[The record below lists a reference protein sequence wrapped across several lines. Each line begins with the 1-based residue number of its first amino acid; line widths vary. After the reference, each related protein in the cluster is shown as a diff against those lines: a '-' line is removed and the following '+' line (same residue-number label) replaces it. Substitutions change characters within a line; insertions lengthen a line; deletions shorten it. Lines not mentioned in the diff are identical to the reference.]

1 MRIPKVVLLVPLCLC
16 AAFVFAQTSSN
27 TAQTSTRSSDL
38 PKLDQFDPKLADE
51 SVDPCTDFY
60 KYACGKWMA
69 ANPIPPD
76 QATWGHGSPLQLWNE
91 TVLRQTLEKAAAG
104 GSERNA
110 VDQKIGDYYGACM
123 DEKAIEAAGVST
135 IKPELGRINAI
146 KNKDQLVDAIV
157 RLHQSI
163 PGAWQLDDN
172 QTNAAGFGFIGA
184 QDLDDATRVV
194 AWIDQG
200 GMGMPGRDFYVDAS
214 AKSEEI
220 RKKYLE
226 HLRKMFALA
235 GENQKQATADA
246 AVVMEMET
254 AMARAAMENVKR
266 RDPKNLN
273 NKMTVQQVQALTPS
287 FNWKRYLTLVDAPAP
302 EHYIVTSPE
311 FFRNFERLIK
321 QHPLEHWK
329 TYLRWQLLHGAAPY
343 LNDAIVREN
352 FDFFARTLQGRKELL
367 PRWRRC
373 VRAADRDLGE
383 ALGQAYVDVAFPPE
397 SKERTV
403 KLVNAVERALDRDIK
418 ELDWMT
424 PATKQEAAA
433 KLHAIEDKIGYPD
446 KWRDYSS
453 VKITRK
459 SWFENVQQATNF
471 EFERWVHKIGKPV
484 DRREWGM
491 TPPTINAYYDPQ
503 LNTIN
508 FPAGILQPPFFDK
521 DRDESVNYGAIG
533 MVIGH
538 EITHGFDDQG
548 RKFDDKGNLR
558 DWWTPTDAAEY
569 EKRGKCIVDEYSQ
582 QVPEAGVKQNGLLT
596 QGEDTA
602 DNGGLRLAMMALEE
616 TLQGKDLD
624 AKEADGW
631 TPRQRFFL
639 SYANSWCSNVRPEV
653 ARTIVLTNPHSLP
666 KYRVNNVVNNIPDFQ
681 KAFGCKKGQP
691 MARENACRVW

>member
-1 MRIPKVVLLVPLCLC
+1 MRFAKSVLLAFVCLC
-16 AAFVFAQTSSN
+16 AGFAL
-27 TAQTSTRSSDL
+27 AQNPTNASEL
-38 PKLDQFDPKLADE
+38 PKLDQFDPKLTDA

-60 KYACGKWMA
+60 KYACNKWMA

-76 QATWGHGSPLQLWNE
+76 QAIWGHGSPLQLWNE

-104 GSERNA
+104 TTERSA

-123 DEKAIEAAGVST
+123 DEKAIEAAGVNT
-135 IKPELGRINAI
+135 IKPELDRINAVKT
-146 KNKDQLVDAIV
+146 KNQLPEALA
-157 RLHQSI
+157 RLHQTI
-163 PGAWQLDDN
+163 PGAWQLGDN
-172 QTNAAGFGFIGA
+172 QTNAPGFGFIGS
-184 QDLDDATRVV
+184 QDLDDATKVV

-200 GMGMPGRDFYVDAS
+200 GMSLPGRDFYVDNT

-226 HLRKMFALA
+226 HLRKMFVLA
-235 GENQKQATADA
+235 GENEKQAAADA
-246 AVVMEMET
+246 AVVMDMET
-254 AMARAAMENVKR
+254 SMARSAMENVKR

-273 NKMTVQQVQALTPS
+273 NKMTMQQVQAITPS
-287 FNWKRYLTLVDAPAP
+287 FNWKRYFTLVDAPTP
-302 EHYIVTSPE
+302 ERYIVTSPD
-311 FFRNFERLIK
+311 FFRNFEQLIK
-321 QHPLEHWK
+321 QHSLDHWK

-352 FDFFARTLQGRKELL
+352 FDFFGRTLQGRKELL

-383 ALGQAYVDVAFPPE
+383 ALGQAYVNVAFPPE

-403 KLVNAVERALDRDIK
+403 KLVHAVERALDRDIK

-424 PATKQEAAA
+424 PATKKEAAT
-433 KLHAIEDKIGYPD
+433 KLHAIEDKIGYPNS
-446 KWRDYSS
+446 WRNYSS
-453 VKITRK
+453 VKIGRK
-459 SWFENVQQATNF
+459 SWFENVQQSTNF

-484 DRREWGM
+484 DRTEWGM

-548 RKFDDKGNLR
+548 RKFDDKGDLR

-569 EKRGKCIVDEYSQ
+569 EKRGKCIAEEYSQ
-582 QVPEAGVKQNGLLT
+582 QIPEAGVKQNGLLT

-602 DNGGLRLAMMALEE
+602 DNGGLRLALMALEDVS
-616 TLQGKDLD
+616 QGKDLD

-631 TPRQRFFL
+631 TARQRFFL
-639 SYANSWCSNVRPEV
+639 SYANSWCNNIRPEI
-653 ARTIVLTNPHSLP
+653 ARTIVLTNPHSLA
-666 KYRVNNVVNNIPDFQ
+666 KYRVNNVVTNLPQFR
-681 KAFGCKKGQP
+681 KAFGCREAQP
-691 MARENACRVW
+691 MARVNACRVW